1 MDIVKS
7 MYADTIEERYSLI
20 DDDDVSGDDSFVDSV
35 ISQWMSRNC
44 ALRPDDFAGMLELR
58 GYDKKK
64 YAKCIDGKSFLRGN
78 KGNLSSWYSDFEK
91 IFAFFSKICVSFPL
105 TVQRGNS
112 RPALTGRSSLES
124 MIRGD

>member
-7 MYADTIEERYSLI
+7 MYANTIEEHYSLI
-20 DDDDVSGDDSFVDSV
+20 DDDDASGDDSFVDSV

-44 ALRPDDFAGMLELR
+44 ALRPDDFAGMFELR

-64 YAKCIDGKSFLRGN
+64 YVKCIDGKSFLKGN

-105 TVQRGNS
+105 TVQRRNS
-112 RPALTGRSSLES
+112 RPVLTGRSSLES